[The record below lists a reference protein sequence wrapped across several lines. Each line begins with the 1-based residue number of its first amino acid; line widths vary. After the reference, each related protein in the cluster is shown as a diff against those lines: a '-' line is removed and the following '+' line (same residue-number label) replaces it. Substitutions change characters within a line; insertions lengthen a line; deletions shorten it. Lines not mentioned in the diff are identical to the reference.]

1 MFQKLTLQFYHYL
14 QNQIK
19 VLQGSF
25 LIISLLLLFFCRS
38 ISGYFAN
45 YDTNYWFDYFL
56 ITERLSTIFLLLAGY
71 KYLKNVCWIAYEML
85 LIFLIQDFIDRVFY
99 DITYWGINDTI
110 AIFII
115 IFQYLIRLYN
125 DKK

>member
-1 MFQKLTLQFYHYL
+1 MFQKLTLQYYL
-14 QNQIK
+14 YPQNHQK
-19 VLQGSF
+19 ALHTSF
-25 LIISLLLLFFCRS
+25 LIVSLTLLFFCRD

-45 YDTNYWFDYFL
+45 YDTKYWFDYFV
-56 ITERLSTIFLLLAGY
+56 ITERLSMVFILLAGY
-71 KYLKNVCWIAYEML
+71 KYLKNVCWVAYEIL